1 MKRIRRAIL
10 RSRPVKSAIQFLQ
23 QKQFPGYPQLN
34 WYAIIEFFIRWIDTR
49 DMHIRASSLAY
60 TFFLSLF
67 PSAIFFFTMIAY
79 LPFEDMHGEI
89 LLFFQGLLP
98 HSTFK
103 VIQSTLEDILSNQ
116 HSGLLSLGFL
126 TALYFSTNGFVS
138 LMKAFNRYG
147 MQTEKRS
154 FWKQRLV
161 AIILALVVSV
171 SFLTSVLMVT
181 IGNFLIVKLVQW
193 SVLPAFLTTFLL
205 TVLNYLTVAAI
216 VLTIVSTVYYLAPSH
231 NKDSK
236 WRFITPGS
244 VFACLVILLTT
255 LGFSF
260 YVNQFNS
267 YNKVYGSIG
276 VIIVVMLLIYIN
288 TYILLL
294 GYELNRAIDKTILE
308 LRQHGTV
315 KAKQVQKLKNF
326 IVEEED

>member
-1 MKRIRRAIL
+1 MSRITRIIL
-10 RSRPVKSAIQFLQ
+10 RSKPAKAAIAWLQ
-23 QKQFPGYPQLN
+23 RKPFPGYPQLN
-34 WYAIIEFFIRWIDTR
+34 WYAIIEFFMRWIDTR

-60 TFFLSLF
+60 TFFLALF
-67 PSAIFFFTMIAY
+67 PSAIFFFTLIAY
-79 LPFEDMHGEI
+79 LPFQDLHNDI
-89 LLFFQGLLP
+89 LSFFSGILP

-103 VIQSTLEDILSNQ
+103 AMQSTLEDILKKQ

-126 TALYFSTNGFVS
+126 TAVYFSTNGFVS

-161 AIILALVVSV
+161 AIILAMVVAF
-171 SFLTSVLMVT
+171 SFLISVLMVT
-181 IGNFLIVKLVQW
+181 IGNFLIAKLVSW
-193 SVLPAFLTTFLL
+193 SVLPVFLSTFLL
-205 TVLNYLTVAAI
+205 VMINYLTVMLI

-231 NKDSK
+231 NKESK

-244 VFACLVILLTT
+244 VFASLVILLTT
-255 LGFSF
+255 LGFSY

-288 TYILLL
+288 TYIMLL

-308 LRQHGTV
+308 LKEAGSEKTKRV
-315 KAKQVQKLKNF
+315 KKLQNF
-326 IVEEED
+326 IISEE